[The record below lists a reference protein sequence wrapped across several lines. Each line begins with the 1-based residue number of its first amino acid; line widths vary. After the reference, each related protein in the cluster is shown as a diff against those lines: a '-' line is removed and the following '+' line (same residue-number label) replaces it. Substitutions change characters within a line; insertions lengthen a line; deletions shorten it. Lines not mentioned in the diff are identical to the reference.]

1 MLNHPSPDRLEAGLH
16 RALGEQILAALRDPD
31 TVELYRNPDCSVWHE
46 RHGVGRQRLCQLE
59 DAAADQVVRLA
70 ASTMDDAVHRER
82 PCVSA
87 TLFDGRVRFQG
98 SLPPVVPSPTFVMRV
113 AAAAVFPLHQ
123 YVERGVLPAAWA
135 DTLASAVAEKQN
147 ILVAGGTGS
156 GKTTLLNAL
165 AALVKDD
172 RVISIEDTRELRVTA
187 ADHVGLLTKPTEP
200 RVSMADLVRLTLR
213 MRPDRILVGEVRGG
227 EALDLVKAWNTGH
240 PGGLGTIH
248 ANSAVDALQR
258 LEDLIGEVAQN
269 VPRRAIASAVDL
281 IAFIRRDAASPAGR
295 RVTELVRVAG
305 LRPDGA
311 YDVRPV
317 ETPDDATAPPDLA
330 AAA

>member
-1 MLNHPSPDRLEAGLH
+1 MFQASFDRLHAGLR
-16 RALGEQILAALRDPD
+16 RALGDDLLAALSDPA
-31 TVELYRNPDCSVWHE
+31 TVELYRNPDGVVWHE
-46 RHGVGRQRLCQLE
+46 RHGLGRRRLCHLG

-70 ASTMDDAVHRER
+70 ASAMDDAVHRDR

-113 AAAAVFPLHQ
+113 AAAAVFPLAC
-123 YVERGVLPAAWA
+123 YVERGAMPQAWA
-135 DTLASAVAEKQN
+135 DALAAAVAERQN

-165 AALVKDD
+165 VSLVADD
-172 RVISIEDTRELRVTA
+172 RVVTIEDTRELRVTA

-200 RVSMADLVRLTLR
+200 TVTMGDLVRLTLR

-248 ANSAVDALQR
+248 ANSAADALQR

-269 VPRRAIASAVDL
+269 VPRRAIAAAVDL
-281 IAFIRRDAASPAGR
+281 IAFVRRDADAPAGR
-295 RVTELVRVAG
+295 RVAELVRVAG
-305 LRPDGA
+305 LRPDGS

-317 ETPDDATAPPDLA
+317 PGPGDAPDLA

>member
-1 MLNHPSPDRLEAGLH
+1 MSEAVLDRLSAGLH
-16 RALGEQILAALRDPD
+16 RALGETILAALRDPA
-31 TVELYRNPDCSVWHE
+31 TVELYRNPDGNVWHE
-46 RHGVGRQRLCQLE
+46 RHGSARSILCNLS
-59 DAAADQVVRLA
+59 AAHADQVVRLA
-70 ASTMDDAVHRER
+70 ASTMDDAVHRDR

-123 YVERGVLPAAWA
+123 YVEQGVMPEAWAGVLS
-135 DTLASAVAEKQN
+135 DAVATKQN

-165 AALVKDD
+165 VALVKDD

-200 RVSMADLVRLTLR
+200 RVSMSELVRLTLR

-248 ANSAVDALQR
+248 ANSAIDALQR

-269 VPRRAIASAVDL
+269 VPRRAIASAIDL
-281 IAFIRRDAASPAGR
+281 IAFIRRDATSPAGR
-295 RVTELVRVAG
+295 RVTELVRVSG
-305 LRPDGA
+305 LRPDGG
-311 YDVRPV
+311 YDVRP
-317 ETPDDATAPPDLA
+317 AMPDLA
-330 AAA
+330 LAA

>member
-1 MLNHPSPDRLEAGLH
+1 MSLSSSDRLTAALR
-16 RALGEQILAALRDPD
+16 RALGEDLLGALNAPG
-31 TVELYRNPDCSVWHE
+31 TVELYRNPDGRVWHE
-46 RHGVGRQRLCQLE
+46 SHGAGRRVLCELS
-59 DAAADQVVRLA
+59 DARAEQVVRLA

-98 SLPPVVPSPTFVMRV
+98 GLPPVAASPTFVMRV
-113 AAAAVFPLHQ
+113 AAAAVIPLAR
-123 YVERGVLPAAWA
+123 YVEQGVLRPAWA
-135 DTLASAVAEKQN
+135 DALAAAVADKQN
-147 ILVAGGTGS
+147 VLVAGGTGS

-165 AALVKDD
+165 VALVGDD

-200 RVSMADLVRLTLR
+200 VVTMGELVRLTLR

-240 PGGLGTIH
+240 PGGLGTVH
-248 ANSAVDALQR
+248 ANSAADALQR

-281 IAFIRRDAASPAGR
+281 VAFVRRDAASPAGR
-295 RVTELVRVAG
+295 RVTELVRVCG
-305 LRPDGA
+305 LRPDGG
-311 YDVRPV
+311 YDVRSV
-317 ETPDDATAPPDLA
+317 DATSPSVA
-330 AAA
+330 AA

>member
-1 MLNHPSPDRLEAGLH
+1 MSEAVLDRLSAGLH
-16 RALGEQILAALRDPD
+16 RALGETILAALRDPA
-31 TVELYRNPDCSVWHE
+31 TVELYRNPDGNVWHE
-46 RHGVGRQRLCQLE
+46 RHGSARSILCNLS
-59 DAAADQVVRLA
+59 AAHADQVVRLA
-70 ASTMDDAVHRER
+70 ASTMDDAVHRDR

-123 YVERGVLPAAWA
+123 YVEQGVMPEAWAGVLS
-135 DTLASAVAEKQN
+135 DAVATKQN

-165 AALVKDD
+165 VALVKDD

-200 RVSMADLVRLTLR
+200 RVSMSELVRLTLR

-248 ANSAVDALQR
+248 ANSAIDALQR

-269 VPRRAIASAVDL
+269 VPRRAIASAIDL
-281 IAFIRRDAASPAGR
+281 IAFIRRDQAAPAGR
-295 RVTELVRVAG
+295 RVTELVRVSG
-305 LRPDGA
+305 LRPDGG
-311 YDVRPV
+311 YDVRP
-317 ETPDDATAPPDLA
+317 AMPDLA
-330 AAA
+330 LAA